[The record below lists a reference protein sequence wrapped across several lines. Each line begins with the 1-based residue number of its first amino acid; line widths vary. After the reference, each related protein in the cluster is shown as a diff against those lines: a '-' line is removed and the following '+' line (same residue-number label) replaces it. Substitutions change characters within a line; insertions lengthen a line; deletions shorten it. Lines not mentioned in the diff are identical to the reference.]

1 MELPRSTP
9 IRPTLHSKS
18 IRNHPSLRL
27 LSPDANELYFEKHE
41 INQVN

>member
-18 IRNHPSLRL
+18 IRNHPSLRP
-27 LSPDANELYFEKHE
+27 LSPRSDAMNYILKT
-41 INQVN
+41 